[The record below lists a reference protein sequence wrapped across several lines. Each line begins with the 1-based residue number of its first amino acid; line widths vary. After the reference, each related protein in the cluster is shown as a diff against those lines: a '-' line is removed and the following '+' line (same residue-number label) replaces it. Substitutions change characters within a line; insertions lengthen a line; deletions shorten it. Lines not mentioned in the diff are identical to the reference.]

1 MSDISV
7 SDASVAT
14 LVVELLTRKTDEGT
28 PLFKENS
35 ITLDDGT
42 VQLMGITANVKMTV
56 NQEGEEQEE
65 E

>member
-7 SDASVAT
+7 RDASEVT
-14 LVVELLTRKTDEGT
+14 LMVELLTRKTDEGT

-35 ITLDDGT
+35 ITLADGT

-56 NQEGEEQEE
+56 NQEEE
-65 E
+65 